1 MIKIEIKQSQAIA
14 DTRSGVSKSTGQ
26 AYTINEQSAY
36 IFLGQDYPQL
46 FKLNLDAGQA

>member
-26 AYTINEQSAY
+26 AGDAA
-36 IFLGQDYPQL
+36 
-46 FKLNLDAGQA
+46 NLLI